1 METRAHTQTC
11 PPRRVL
17 ALLALL
23 LALLVVAAGLAAG
36 AAARPE
42 HAGHASCA
50 TSRHARHAAAKR
62 CAKHH
67 TRKGTHKNRK
77 PAPRTAA
84 PAPALT
90 PARCEDASAPVRAAS
105 GTYTCEDGSEPACS
119 DGSDPIRPSASSA
132 PMCRVSKEGAGHECT
147 QGQSGECGV
156 EIACE
161 EEVTEGPQGCEH
173 GSAFE
178 EEELEA

>member
-1 METRAHTQTC
+1 METRAHTHTC

-36 AAARPE
+36 AAARPQ
-42 HAGHASCA
+42 HAGHASCT
-50 TSRHARHAAAKR
+50 TSHHAKHAAAKR

-67 TRKGTHKNRK
+67 SRKHKTRKASK
-77 PAPRTAA
+77 TAA
-84 PAPALT
+84 PAPKLT
-90 PARCEDASAPVRAAS
+90 PAKCEDGTAPVRATS
-105 GTYTCEDGSEPACS
+105 GAYTCEDGSEPACQ
-119 DGSDPIRPSASSA
+119 DGTDPVHLSASPA
-132 PMCRVSKEGAGHECT
+132 PVCRVSQGGAGHECG
-147 QGQSGECGV
+147 QGQSGECGP
-156 EIACE
+156 EFTCE